1 MPFCRTQLNSVPTPV
16 YGGRLKT
23 REWKTREC
31 PLWRSKMYLSIYNW
45 PMCVN
50 ACSQSV
56 SSSLRVFILPLEH
69 FSKSVAFPLARLS
82 SRFLV

>member
-31 PLWRSKMYLSIYNW
+31 PLWRAKIKT
-45 PMCVN
+45 
-50 ACSQSV
+50 
-56 SSSLRVFILPLEH
+56 RRLEETD
-69 FSKSVAFPLARLS
+69 
-82 SRFLV
+82 